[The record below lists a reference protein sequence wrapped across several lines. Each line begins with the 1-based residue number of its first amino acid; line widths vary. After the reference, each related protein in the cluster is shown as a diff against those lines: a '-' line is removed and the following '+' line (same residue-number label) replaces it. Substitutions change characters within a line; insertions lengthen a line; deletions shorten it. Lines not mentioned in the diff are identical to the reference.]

1 MKAGKKTFLAGIL
14 AVVMIASSSI
24 TVLAAETS
32 QTPQEN
38 LQSITQQ
45 DEQTT
50 EKKVRKTEPLPP
62 KGGRFNQRLKPPKVG

>member
-1 MKAGKKTFLAGIL
+1 MVQMKAGKKTFLAGIL

-50 EKKVRKTEPLPP
+50 EKKVRKNKKALM
-62 KGGRFNQRLKPPKVG
+62 RINQTRKK